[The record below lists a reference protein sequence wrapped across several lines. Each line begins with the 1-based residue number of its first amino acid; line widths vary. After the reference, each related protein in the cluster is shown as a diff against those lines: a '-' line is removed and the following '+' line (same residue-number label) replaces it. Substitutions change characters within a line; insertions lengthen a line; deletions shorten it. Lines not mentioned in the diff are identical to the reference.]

1 MKKERRSDL
10 RVTPS
15 TLKADIRPSL
25 LSDKNTSIHAETLDI
40 SRTGIRIKLEEPL
53 KSTSES
59 TIKITM
65 YLPDSKAP
73 FSVLCI
79 LKNQHS
85 NTEYGLHYI
94 QDQKIQGS
102 IDDLLFECVRLEE
115 SMFLIKSSGFTSLY
129 HKTKVS

>member
-10 RVTPS
+10 RVIPS

-25 LSDKNTSIHAETLDI
+25 LSDKNTSIHAEILDI
-40 SRTGIRIKLEEPL
+40 SRTGIRIKLKEPINN
-53 KSTSES
+53 TPES
-59 TIKITM
+59 AIKITM

-85 NTEYGLHYI
+85 TTEYGLHYI
-94 QDQKIQGS
+94 QDQKVQGS
-102 IDDLLFECVRLEE
+102 IDDLLFECIKLEE
-115 SMFLIKSSGFTSLY
+115 SMFLIKPSSFTSLS